1 MLDFPD
7 DPDVACCCRDT
18 GPELGAMPRAVLR
31 ELERYGDPTTGKCVA
46 MLLSSDSVPLIEKRI
61 CHPA

>member
-7 DPDVACCCRDT
+7 DPDVACYCRDT

-31 ELERYGDPTTGKCVA
+31 ELGRYGDPTTGKCDPVMETLA
-46 MLLSSDSVPLIEKRI
+46 NTLV
-61 CHPA
+61 